1 MNFDGASISVV
12 IRDSTG
18 NILGALLERITL
30 PLTVYHIE
38 ALACKRA
45 IEFAIENGLQQVVFK
60 GDFATVL
67 NYINVGAPCLAPFG
81 HIIEDS
87 INLTSLLSQCSFS
100 HVRRKGNAIADKLAK
115 LAKFCIVPKVWLED
129 IPNDVNS
136 LLLVDISLA
145 LA

>member
-1 MNFDGASISVV
+1 VNFDGASISVV
-12 IRDSTG
+12 IRDSTR

-45 IEFAIENGLQQVVFK
+45 IEFAIENGLHQVVFK
-60 GDFATVL
+60 GDFATIL

-87 INLTSLLSQCSFS
+87 INLTSLLSHCSFS

-129 IPNDVNS
+129 IDVNS
-136 LLLVDISLA
+136 LVLVDISLA